1 MKSTLF
7 TLALLTGVSFSTF
20 SQDMD
25 NPGTYMTAI
34 SKARGDMDAKYMAY
48 VSAAAHG
55 RRARKVEKLRQGVL
69 DNITECRYKTTDLP
83 LYKGDNSLRQ
93 ASIEYIKLIYI
104 IFSEDY
110 KKIVDV
116 EELAEQSVDEMQAY
130 ILLQGKV
137 SDKLHEGWSNLNK
150 ATREFAAKYHV
161 TLTEEQS
168 PLGQKLEMAGK
179 LDQHINSVYLAF
191 FKCNWEDNQ
200 LVKAMNDKK
209 VNDMEQARSALSSY
223 AVQGLK
229 DLDTIKPFEG
239 DAALVASCR
248 RALQFYQQEAEKDA
262 PKLTDFYVKETEF
275 EKQKQ
280 AMESKGN
287 SRTKEDV
294 DAYNKAVNEMN
305 AAVKN
310 FNQTNQKV
318 NGARATAVNDFNDTE
333 KRFAD
338 DHMPHY
344 R

>member
-1 MKSTLF
+1 MKSTLV
-7 TLALLTGVSFSTF
+7 TLALLTGLSCTVL

-25 NPGTYMTAI
+25 NPGTYMSAI
-34 SKARGDMDAKYMAY
+34 SKARGEMDSKYMAY

-55 RRARKVEKLRQGVL
+55 RRARKVEKLRQQVL
-69 DNITECRYKTTDLP
+69 DNITESRWKTTDLP

-93 ASIEYIKLIYI
+93 ASIDYIKLIYI

-116 EELAEQSVDEMQAY
+116 EELAEQSVDEMQVY
-130 ILLQGKV
+130 ILLQDKV
-137 SDKLHEGWSNLNK
+137 SQKLHEGWEALDK
-150 ATREFAAKYHV
+150 ATRDFAAKYHV

-168 PLGQKLEMAGK
+168 PLGQKLETASK
-179 LDQHINSVYLAF
+179 LDKHINSIYLAF

-200 LVKAMNDKK
+200 LVKAMNNKK

-229 DLDTIKPFEG
+229 DLDTVKPFEG
-239 DAALVASCR
+239 DASLVASAR
-248 RALQFYQQEAEKDA
+248 RALQFYQQEADKDV
-262 PKLTDFYVKETEF
+262 PKLTDFYVKEAEF
-275 EKQKQ
+275 DKQKQ
-280 AMESKGN
+280 SMESKGN

-294 DAYNKAVNEMN
+294 DAYNKAVADIN
-305 AAVKN
+305 AAVKS

-318 NGARATAVNDFNDTE
+318 NGARTAAVNDFNDIE
-333 KRFAD
+333 KKFAD
-338 DHMPHY
+338 EHMPHY